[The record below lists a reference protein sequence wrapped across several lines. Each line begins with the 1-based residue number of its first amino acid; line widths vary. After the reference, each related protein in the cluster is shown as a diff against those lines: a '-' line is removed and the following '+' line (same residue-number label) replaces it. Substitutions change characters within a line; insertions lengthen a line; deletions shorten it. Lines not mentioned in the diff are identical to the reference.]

1 MICIEHYIGVNLIK
15 PLPVCFHHTCLFHT
29 NISVMKAAIILTVF
43 FIFLLVK
50 KVLKENQLDL
60 TLKYWMHLSKEEMQ
74 LIFGTWK
81 FRWIFGSFPPMLK
94 IFWLIYSRPMFYICK
109 NFVFRGQKWFVAD
122 SHLGLNQTHIYKKS
136 LT

>member
-50 KVLKENQLDL
+50 KVLKEKRLDFKILDAFVKRRNAINFWYLEISLDL
-60 TLKYWMHLSKEEMQ
+60 WQFSTNA
-74 LIFGTWK
+74 
-81 FRWIFGSFPPMLK
+81 
-94 IFWLIYSRPMFYICK
+94 K
-109 NFVFRGQKWFVAD
+109 NFLVNLF
-122 SHLGLNQTHIYKKS
+122 
-136 LT
+136 